1 MDKKEFIIPL
11 YLRVLLILLVVN
23 TSQVLSQDIYKSI
36 RLWSPDPEKI
46 QVIQKLGVA
55 LDHSIARPGSYV
67 DIVISETEEK
77 ILLSN
82 GIIFTTLIDDLTS
95 YYQSQNIPAMQRDFP
110 LGSMQGNYT
119 WEELNQRFDELK
131 ELYPD
136 IISEKLIIGQSN
148 EGNDIWAF
156 KLSDNP
162 DQDENEPEILYTGL
176 THAREPISM
185 MNLFY
190 FVQNLCESYSEGNDP
205 EAVYLVNER
214 EIWFIP
220 VVNPDGYLYN
230 ELIEPSGGGMHRKN
244 RKDTGCGSGTEQGV
258 DINRNFGFNWGAND
272 TGSSPDPCYATY
284 RGEEAFSEPETQAVR
299 DFIDERNFVNVLH
312 YHSYGNMYIHPY
324 GDASVPDEP
333 DLTIYREL
341 AEEMAS
347 HNNFNVG
354 TGFEMVGYTVNGDAV
369 DWSYGE
375 KNIIAYTPEVGSSG
389 QGFWPSSDQVETIC
403 SNQYEPNKIFA
414 FSAGSD
420 FMLADYSFT
429 SDAINSG
436 ESVGV
441 ELIIK
446 NRGLMSST
454 GPVTVTVEPL
464 NNLVNLDEVVGQV
477 DYLDSWESHTF
488 NFEIEVTEQIA
499 YYSKVAMK
507 IISKDSVSYHRPD
520 TIEFYIGTPSIIYTE
535 NYDEGLGQWST
546 NGDWGLTNNPAYGAY
561 ALTDSPSG
569 NYGADQTTTVTLEE
583 EFDYN
588 FMANSYVS
596 FNARWEIED
605 GFDFVRFQALTSDN
619 GWVSLQGQHTVPGN
633 GVTVQPLGEHGY
645 DGSQLNWVEEKI
657 FLDQLDGQTPTA
669 FRFIQ
674 TSDELYEGDGFTVDN
689 FLLMGYMQGSPGDF
703 FPDGSVNIG
712 DILGLADFILDG
724 NEASPYIMLFC
735 DMNDDGQINIL
746 DLFILVNSVIG
757 T

>member
-1 MDKKEFIIPL
+1 LDKKEFIVR
-11 YLRVLLILLVVN
+11 RVLLILLAVN
-23 TSQVLSQDIYKSI
+23 ISHVLSQDIYKSI
-36 RLWSPDPEKI
+36 RVWSPDPEKI
-46 QVIQKLGVA
+46 QGIQQLGIA
-55 LDHSIARPGSYV
+55 LDHSIIRPGLYV
-67 DIVISETEEK
+67 DIVISEIEEK

-82 GIIFTTLIDDLTS
+82 GIIFTTIINDLTR
-95 YYQSQNIPAMQRDFP
+95 YYQAQNIPAIQRDFP
-110 LGSMQGNYT
+110 LGTMQGNYT
-119 WEELNQRFDELK
+119 WTELNLRFDELK

-162 DQDENEPEILYTGL
+162 AQDENEPEILYSGL
-176 THAREPISM
+176 THAREPLSM

-190 FVQNLCESYSEGNDP
+190 FVQKICEGYTVGDDL
-205 EAVYLVNER
+205 EAIYLVNER
-214 EIWFIP
+214 ENWFVP
-220 VVNPDGYLYN
+220 VVNPDGYIYN
-230 ELIEPSGGGMHRKN
+230 EFIEPSGGGMHRKN
-244 RKDTGCGSGTEQGV
+244 RRDTGCGSGTEQGV
-258 DINRNFGFNWGAND
+258 DINRNYSYNWGAND

-299 DFIDERNFVNVLH
+299 DFIEQREFVNVFH
-312 YHSYGNMYIHPY
+312 YHSYGNMYIHPF
-324 GDASVPDEP
+324 GDSSFPDEP

-341 AEEMAS
+341 AQEMAT

-375 KNIIAYTPEVGSSG
+375 KNIIAYTPEIGSSG
-389 QGFWPSSDQVETIC
+389 HGFWPSSDQVESIC
-403 SNQYEPNKIFA
+403 ANQYIPNKIFS

-420 FMLADYSFT
+420 FVLDGYSFT
-429 SDAINSG
+429 SDVINSG
-436 ESVGV
+436 ERVGV

-446 NRGLMSST
+446 NRGLMSSN

-464 NNLVNLDEVVGQV
+464 NNLVNLDETVGQV
-477 DYLDSWESHTF
+477 DYLGSWETHTF
-488 NFEIEVTEQIA
+488 NFEIEVSEHVT
-499 YYSKVAMK
+499 YYSKVALK

-520 TIEFYIGTPSIIYTE
+520 TIEFYIGAPSIIYTE
-535 NYDEGLGQWST
+535 NYDEGLGQWNT
-546 NGDWGLTNNPAYGAY
+546 NGDWGLTNNPAYGNY

-588 FMANSYVS
+588 FMANPYVS

-657 FLDQLDGQTPTA
+657 FLDQLDGQAPTA

-674 TSDELYEGDGFTVDN
+674 TSDELYEGDGFTIDN
-689 FLLMGYMQGSPGDF
+689 FALMGYMQGAAGDF
-703 FPDGSVNIG
+703 FPDGSVNIS

-724 NEASPYIMLFC
+724 NEASPYIVLFC
-735 DMNDDGQINIL
+735 DMNGDGQINIL

>member
-1 MDKKEFIIPL
+1 LDKKEFIIPL

-23 TSQVLSQDIYKSI
+23 ISQVLSQDIYKFI
-36 RLWSPDPEKI
+36 RVWNPNPEKI
-46 QVIQKLGVA
+46 QVIQQLGIA
-55 LDHSIARPGSYV
+55 LDHSIVRPGIYV
-67 DIVISETEEK
+67 DIVISEIEEK

-82 GIIFTTLIDDLTS
+82 GITFTTLIDDLTN

-110 LGSMQGNYT
+110 LGTMQGNYT
-119 WEELNQRFDELK
+119 WAELNLRFDELK

-136 IISEKLIIGQSN
+136 IISEKLSIGQSI
-148 EGNDIWAF
+148 EGHDIWAF

-162 DQDENEPEILYTGL
+162 AQDENEPEILYTGL
-176 THAREPISM
+176 THAREPLSM

-190 FVQNLCESYSEGNDP
+190 FVQKLCEGYTAGDDL
-205 EAVYLVNER
+205 EAVYLVSER
-214 EIWFIP
+214 ENWFVP
-220 VVNPDGYLYN
+220 VVNPDGYIYN
-230 ELIEPSGGGMHRKN
+230 ESIEPSGGGMHRKN
-244 RKDTGCGSGTEQGV
+244 RRDTGCGSGTEQGV
-258 DINRNFGFNWGAND
+258 DLNRNYSYNWGAND

-284 RGEEAFSEPETQAVR
+284 RGEEAFSEPETQAIK
-299 DFIDERNFVNVLH
+299 DFIEQREFVNVLH
-312 YHSYGNMYIHPY
+312 YHSYGNMYIHPF
-324 GDASVPDEP
+324 GDSSFPDEP

-341 AEEMAS
+341 AQEMAS

-375 KNIIAYTPEVGSSG
+375 KNIIAYTPEIGSSG
-389 QGFWPSSDQVETIC
+389 QGFWPSSDQVESIC
-403 SNQYEPNKIFA
+403 ADQYKPNKVFS

-420 FMLADYSFT
+420 FVLDDYSFT
-429 SDAINSG
+429 SDVINSG
-436 ESVGV
+436 EIVGV

-464 NNLVNLDEVVGQV
+464 NNLVNLDEPVGQV
-477 DYLDSWESHTF
+477 DYLDSWETHTF

-499 YYSKVAMK
+499 YYSKVGMK

-588 FMANSYVS
+588 FMANSFVS

-605 GFDFVRFQALTSDN
+605 GFDFVRFQALTPDN

-645 DGSQLNWVEEKI
+645 DGSQLNWIEEKI
-657 FLDQLDGQTPTA
+657 LLDQLDGQAPIA
-669 FRFIQ
+669 FRFVQ
-674 TSDELYEGDGFTVDN
+674 ASDELYEGDGFTVDN
-689 FLLMGYMQGSPGDF
+689 FALMGYMQGAPGDF
-703 FPDGSVNIG
+703 FPDGSVNIS

-724 NEASPYIMLFC
+724 NEVSPYIVLFC
-735 DMNDDGQINIL
+735 DMNGDGQINIL
-746 DLFILVNSVIG
+746 DILMLVNSVIG
-757 T
+757 I

>member
-1 MDKKEFIIPL
+1 MDKKEFIVR
-11 YLRVLLILLVVN
+11 RVLLILLAVN
-23 TSQVLSQDIYKSI
+23 ISHVLSQDIYKSI
-36 RLWSPDPEKI
+36 RVWSPDPEKI
-46 QVIQKLGVA
+46 QGIQQLGIA
-55 LDHSIARPGSYV
+55 LDHSIIRPGLYV
-67 DIVISETEEK
+67 DIVISEIEEK

-82 GIIFTTLIDDLTS
+82 GIIFTTIINDLTR
-95 YYQSQNIPAMQRDFP
+95 YYQAQNIPAIQRDFP
-110 LGSMQGNYT
+110 LGTMQGNYT
-119 WEELNQRFDELK
+119 WTELNLRFDELK

-162 DQDENEPEILYTGL
+162 AQDENEPEILYSGL
-176 THAREPISM
+176 THAREPLSM

-190 FVQNLCESYSEGNDP
+190 FVQKICEGYTVGDDL
-205 EAVYLVNER
+205 EAIYLVNER
-214 EIWFIP
+214 ENWFVP
-220 VVNPDGYLYN
+220 VVNPDGYIYN
-230 ELIEPSGGGMHRKN
+230 EFIEPSGGGMHRKN
-244 RKDTGCGSGTEQGV
+244 RRDTGCGSGTEQGV
-258 DINRNFGFNWGAND
+258 DINRNYSYNWGAND

-299 DFIDERNFVNVLH
+299 DFIEQREFVNVFH
-312 YHSYGNMYIHPY
+312 YHSYGNMYIHPF
-324 GDASVPDEP
+324 GDSSFPDEP

-341 AEEMAS
+341 AQEMAA

-375 KNIIAYTPEVGSSG
+375 KNIIAYTPEIGSSG
-389 QGFWPSSDQVETIC
+389 HGFWPSSDQVESIC
-403 SNQYEPNKIFA
+403 ANQYIPNKIFS

-420 FMLADYSFT
+420 FVLDGYSFT
-429 SDAINSG
+429 SDVINSG
-436 ESVGV
+436 EIVGV

-446 NRGLMSST
+446 NRGLMSSN

-464 NNLVNLDEVVGQV
+464 NNLVNLDETVGQV
-477 DYLDSWESHTF
+477 DYLGSWETHTF
-488 NFEIEVTEQIA
+488 NFEIEVSEHVT
-499 YYSKVAMK
+499 YYSKVALK

-520 TIEFYIGTPSIIYTE
+520 TIEFYIGAPSIIYTE
-535 NYDEGLGQWST
+535 NYDEGLGQWNT
-546 NGDWGLTNNPAYGAY
+546 NGDWGLTNNPAYGDY

-588 FMANSYVS
+588 FMANPYVS

-657 FLDQLDGQTPTA
+657 FLDQLDGQAPTA

-674 TSDELYEGDGFTVDN
+674 TSDELYEGDGFTIDN
-689 FLLMGYMQGSPGDF
+689 FALMGYMQGAAGDF
-703 FPDGSVNIG
+703 FPDGSVNIS

-724 NEASPYIMLFC
+724 NEASPYIVLFC
-735 DMNDDGQINIL
+735 DMNGDGQINIL